1 MYKTLTKRQKEILDY
16 IDRYSE
22 MKGYAPSL
30 EEVKH
35 QFKLKAVST
44 VHEHIENLKK
54 KGYLKKEVNQARG
67 IEVID
72 PTLDENNFAQIQNLG
87 TITAGEPIEAIE
99 DPEPI
104 MVSKELLA
112 KNGTYY
118 ALTVR
123 GESMKDEGILDG
135 DIVVIRQQ
143 KTAENGE
150 AVVAVLQDN
159 LATLKKF
166 YKEKN
171 RVCLQPANNELKPK
185 YYRNI
190 EIRGKVVSLI
200 RKFK

>member
-16 IDRYSE
+16 IDNYAE
-22 MKGYAPSL
+22 VKGYAPSL
-30 EEVKH
+30 EEVKKH
-35 QFKLKAVST
+35 FRLKAVST

-54 KGYLKKEVNQARG
+54 KGYLKKEINQARG

-87 TITAGEPIEAIE
+87 TITAGEPIEAVE
-99 DPEPI
+99 DPEPLL
-104 MVSKELLA
+104 VSKELLSA
-112 KNGTYY
+112 NGTYY
-118 ALTVR
+118 ALTVK
-123 GESMKDEGILDG
+123 GDSMVEEGILDG
-135 DIVVIRQQ
+135 DIVVVRQQ
-143 KTAENGE
+143 KTADNGE
-150 AVVAVLQDN
+150 AVIAVLQDN

-171 RVCLQPANNELKPK
+171 RVCLQPANDALKPK